1 MPDWKTLLNTPQK
14 VRTAVLCGLV
24 ALATLAAIIVYVV
37 RAPRTGPEG
46 DAPPAESGASSAV
59 PEESASPVPSEDPAQ
74 SAGLVGLVPA
84 LTIDEARA
92 LALADAGVSEE
103 EAEVSR
109 EALAE
114 DNGIWVYEFRFR
126 TQAAQYEY
134 KLNANSGEVRAMEK
148 ETFVYPSA
156 ATSLPPESAAP
167 AQSQR
172 PSPSTP
178 PTKAPAPS
186 AAPAP
191 AAGVDLEQA
200 KAAALG
206 DAGVSAA
213 QATFTKAEQDY
224 EDSKLVYDIE
234 FHTATHEYEYEIL
247 AATGAVYSRS
257 AEAFQTAG
265 PGQNSGGSAYIGMDR
280 AKAIALEHAG
290 LTAAQAAFT
299 HASMD
304 RDHGKMV
311 YELEFRQGRTEYEYK
326 IDAATGR
333 ILDHEM
339 DAD

>member
-1 MPDWKTLLNTPQK
+1 MPDWKTLLDTPQK
-14 VRTAVLCGLV
+14 VRTAILCGLV
-24 ALATLAAIIVYVV
+24 ALATLAAIIVYAV
-37 RAPRTGPEG
+37 RVPGTGPEG
-46 DAPPAESGASSAV
+46 DAPPLESGAASAT
-59 PEESASPVPSEDPAQ
+59 PQESASPAPSEDPAQ
-74 SAGLVGLVPA
+74 SPELVGLVPA

-92 LALADAGVSEE
+92 LALADAGVAEE

-109 EALAE
+109 EALAQ

-126 TQAAQYEY
+126 TQAARYEY
-134 KLNANSGEVRAMEK
+134 KLNANSGEVRAMVK
-148 ETFVYPSA
+148 ETFADPGPAASA
-156 ATSLPPESAAP
+156 PAQTAMPSLPPAA
-167 AQSQR
+167 SQF
-172 PSPSTP
+172 
-178 PTKAPAPS
+178 
-186 AAPAP
+186 P
-191 AAGVDLEQA
+191 AASQPPAANVGLEGA

-257 AEAFQTAG
+257 AEAFHTTGAG
-265 PGQNSGGSAYIGMDR
+265 ANSGGSAYIGMDQ

-339 DAD
+339 DMD

>member
-1 MPDWKTLLNTPQK
+1 MPDWKTLLDTPQK
-14 VRTAVLCGLV
+14 VRTAILCGLV
-24 ALATLAAIIVYVV
+24 ALATLAAVIVYAV
-37 RAPRTGPEG
+37 RAPGTGPEG
-46 DAPPAESGASSAV
+46 DAPPAESGAASAV
-59 PEESASPVPSEDPAQ
+59 PEESAAPAPSEDPAQ

-84 LTIDEARA
+84 LTIDQARA
-92 LALADAGVSEE
+92 LALADAGVSEA

-109 EALAE
+109 EALAQ

-126 TQAAQYEY
+126 TQDAQYEY

-148 ETFVYPSA
+148 ETFVYPSSGP
-156 ATSLPPESAAP
+156 SLPPESAAP
-167 AQSQR
+167 AQTAMPSQ
-172 PSPSTP
+172 PPATANP
-178 PTKAPAPS
+178 PTVTQ
-186 AAPAP
+186 AP
-191 AAGVDLEQA
+191 AAGVDLERA

-224 EDSKLVYDIE
+224 EDGKLVYDIE

-257 AEAFQTAG
+257 AEAFHTTGAG
-265 PGQNSGGSAYIGMDR
+265 ANSGGSAYIGMDR

-326 IDAATGR
+326 IDAVTGR

-339 DAD
+339 DMD

>member
-46 DAPPAESGASSAV
+46 DAPPAESGAVSAV
-59 PEESASPVPSEDPAQ
+59 PEESASPVPSEDP
-74 SAGLVGLVPA
+74 
-84 LTIDEARA
+84 IDEARA

-134 KLNANSGEVRAMEK
+134 KLNDNSGEVRAMEK

-156 ATSLPPESAAP
+156 APSLPPESAAP

-172 PSPSTP
+172 PSASTP
-178 PTKAPAPS
+178 PTKVPAPS

-200 KAAALG
+200 KAAALR

>member
-24 ALATLAAIIVYVV
+24 AAATLAAIIVYAV
-37 RAPRTGPEG
+37 RAPRTGPAG
-46 DAPPAESGASSAV
+46 DVPPEESGAVSAA
-59 PEESASPVPSEDPAQ
+59 PEESAAPAPSEDPAQ

-92 LALADAGVSEE
+92 LALADAGVSEQ

-114 DNGIWVYEFRFR
+114 DNGVWVYEFRFR
-126 TQAAQYEY
+126 TQAARYEY

-156 ATSLPPESAAP
+156 APSLPPESAAP
-167 AQSQR
+167 AQTAMPSQ
-172 PSPSTP
+172 PPAAANP
-178 PTKAPAPS
+178 PTVTQ
-186 AAPAP
+186 AP
-191 AAGVDLEQA
+191 AAGVSLEQA

-224 EDSKLVYDIE
+224 EDGRLIYDIE

-339 DAD
+339 DVD

>member
-24 ALATLAAIIVYVV
+24 AVATLAAIIVYAV
-37 RAPRTGPEG
+37 RAPGTGPAG
-46 DAPPAESGASSAV
+46 DVPPEESGVVSAA
-59 PEESASPVPSEDPAQ
+59 PEESASPAPSEDPVQ

-84 LTIDEARA
+84 LTIDQARA
-92 LALADAGVSEE
+92 LALADAGVSEQ

-156 ATSLPPESAAP
+156 APSLPPESAAP
-167 AQSQR
+167 AQTAMPSQ
-172 PSPSTP
+172 P
-178 PTKAPAPS
+178 PAAANPPAVT
-186 AAPAP
+186 PAP
-191 AAGVDLEQA
+191 AAGVSLEQA

-224 EDSKLVYDIE
+224 EDGRLVYDIE

-280 AKAIALEHAG
+280 AKTIALEHAG

-304 RDHGKMV
+304 RDDGRTV